1 MRHESAYLLDILLA
15 ARDAADFVIEP
26 PIPPESP

>member
-1 MRHESAYLLDILLA
+1 LDILLA